1 MNPVLLYTIIKNN
14 ERIISE
20 MSDEQLKEYEKELDS
35 KLEEMYRVLK
45 AIAILLLIGNAIVL
59 IIGLLF
65 K

>member
-14 ERIISE
+14 EKIISE

-45 AIAILLLIGNAIVL
+45 AIAILLLIGIAIAL
-59 IIGLLF
+59 TIGLLF

>member
-14 ERIISE
+14 KKILSE

-45 AIAILLLIGNAIVL
+45 AIAILILIAFAIVL